1 MSTVTAN
8 SPLVPEAGAC
18 PGPLRA
24 QQDDVEKWRARNYP
38 ISRWYLRPAAAGFA
52 ARLASTRIRPNHLTL
67 LGLLLAATAGV
78 VLVAWPSLGPLAA
91 ALVLAAW
98 FCDRTDGLLARR
110 QGSGSAWGA
119 WLDGNVDELVDV
131 GLHVAVATAAATQVA
146 WLLLVAFLAGKY
158 LFIHGLATETPHL
171 TGGAAGAAEVR
182 RHWCVSIYH
191 LPGNAD
197 VRLHLLVI
205 ALMCGWWTAEL
216 AVVACYYNLRWIA
229 RYWLVARRL
238 GGRA

>member
-1 MSTVTAN
+1 MSTVAAN
-8 SPLVPEAGAC
+8 PPMLPEADAC

-24 QQDDVEKWRARNYP
+24 QTDGSERSRATNYP
-38 ISRWYLRPAAAGFA
+38 ISRWYLRPAGASLAG
-52 ARLASTRIRPNHLTL
+52 RLAPTRIRPNHLTL
-67 LGLLLAATAGV
+67 LGLLLAAAAGA
-78 VLVAWPSLGPLAA
+78 VLAGWPFLSPLAG

-98 FCDRTDGLLARR
+98 FCDRTDGLLARQ
-110 QGSGSAWGA
+110 QGTASAWGA

-131 GLHVAVATAAATQVA
+131 GLHIAVATAAATQTA
-146 WLLLVAFLAGKY
+146 WFLLVAFLAGKY
-158 LFIHGLATETPHL
+158 LFLHSLATESVRPDSRDRCAD
-171 TGGAAGAAEVR
+171 GMR
-182 RHWCVSIYH
+182 RHWTVSIYH

-205 ALMCGWWTAEL
+205 ALMCGWLTAEL

-238 GGRA
+238 GGDP